1 MTNDDRKNESVQI
14 IQRSGNVYADLGF
27 AEPELELAKAKL
39 ARAIVQTIEIRKL
52 TQTGAGAL
60 TGLDQP
66 KISAIKRGRLGGFSI
81 DRLFRVLNAL
91 GQDVEIIVH
100 GSDGDHSARLTVN
113 FESVSA

>member
-1 MTNDDRKNESVQI
+1 MTNNDRKNESDRI
-14 IQRSGNVYADLGF
+14 IESSGNVYADLGF

-39 ARAIVQTIEIRKL
+39 ARAIVQTIENRGL
-52 TQTGAGAL
+52 TQTEAGAL

-91 GQDVEIIVH
+91 GQDVDISVH
-100 GSDGDHSARLTVN
+100 VGAIEHPARLNV
-113 FESVSA
+113 FIER